1 MPIHK
6 YMDIDSGFALSEPG
20 QYPTSDPDRQTQFKL
35 GQEKISAGRCN
46 AMVASQRKKSST
58 DQQQKEDTGGY
69 TYGSYCCPVGTNPL
83 NQKQGIRMS
92 EPRPT
97 VKTALLRT
105 IEKIKTDPKT
115 ANVVFR
121 AETELKENVR
131 CIARVRE
138 FETLIVDEPTD
149 LGGTNAAMNPVELVL
164 VALGTCQEIMYA
176 AYAAVL
182 GIPLTEVKVDVKG
195 YLNLQGLFGMDPS
208 IPPGYQTIVWET
220 RISSPADEGSL
231 KSLVAIVERTCPLLD
246 VIRRPIEA
254 SGKVFINGN
263 PEACSLTA

>member
-1 MPIHK
+1 
-6 YMDIDSGFALSEPG
+6 
-20 QYPTSDPDRQTQFKL
+20 
-35 GQEKISAGRCN
+35 
-46 AMVASQRKKSST
+46 
-58 DQQQKEDTGGY
+58 
-69 TYGSYCCPVGTNPL
+69 
-83 NQKQGIRMS
+83 MS

-97 VKTALLRT
+97 LKTALLRM
-105 IEKIKTDPKT
+105 IERINADPKI

-121 AETELKENVR
+121 AETELNENVR

-138 FETLIVDEPTD
+138 FAPLIVDEPTD

-164 VALGTCQEIMYA
+164 AALGTCQEIMYA

-182 GIPLTEVKVDVKG
+182 DIPLTEVKVDVKG

-208 IPPGYQTIVWET
+208 IRPGYQKIVWET
-220 RISSPADEGSL
+220 RISSPADEDSL
-231 KSLVAIVERTCPLLD
+231 RSLVTTVEKTCPLLD

-263 PEACSLTA
+263 AVA